1 VEQPRVSNPVRDEE
15 KDVTY
20 NVIAYRKLSREE
32 TILAIRHYHAQKN
45 TKKPKKGITVTIL
58 TIIGYNE

>member
-1 VEQPRVSNPVRDEE
+1 MEQPQVSNPIRDKE
-15 KDVTY
+15 KGVTY

-32 TILAIRHYHAQKN
+32 VVLAIRHYHAQKKQ
-45 TKKPKKGITVTIL
+45 KKPKKGTTVTIL